1 MNMKRTASVLLT
13 FFLAV
18 SVMCGCAAEKS
29 EVSGLGNGW
38 EPAGTMELKYA
49 EEFGVDYY
57 EDGYK
62 LITLGD
68 GSRFLVVPEG
78 RDVPK
83 GISGDITPI
92 YQPVENIYLAAT
104 SAMCLFDAMDR
115 LDAIKLSGTK
125 AEGWYIENARKAMEN
140 GEIIYAGK
148 YSEPDYELILENNC
162 PLAIESTMIGHASE
176 VKEKL
181 EKLGVPVLTDQS
193 SREKH
198 PLARGEWIKLYS
210 ALLNEEEKADELF
223 SEQVS
228 YLEALPEN
236 VDTGKTV
243 AFFYINSSGYVVA
256 RKSGDYVSKMIELA
270 GGKYVF
276 DNLGDPE
283 KDTSTVNVEMETFYE
298 TAKDADFVIYNST
311 IGGEINTMEEF
322 LALNDLLKNF
332 KAVEKGNVWCTSKN
346 MFQETMQLGQMIS
359 DFNKIFTNDGA
370 EPEGVEYLHKLK

>member
-1 MNMKRTASVLLT
+1 MKRTASVLLT

-18 SVMCGCAAEKS
+18 SVMCGCAADKS

-38 EPAGTMELKYA
+38 EPDGTMELKYA

-78 RDVPK
+78 KDVPK

>member
-1 MNMKRTASVLLT
+1 MKRTASVLLT

-78 RDVPK
+78 KDVPK